1 MGKIILTILLSMITT
16 AASAQNTLL
25 ETMADYTEFATY
37 DAGIIVPAQITD
49 DLFSSFTFVDTR
61 SEEEFAESTIE
72 GAIHI
77 EWRDVFSRI
86 EDIPKDKKTILFC
99 NTGALSA
106 QVVFGLR
113 VLGFENLLILQ
124 GGYEDWRRLR

>member
-1 MGKIILTILLSMITT
+1 MITT